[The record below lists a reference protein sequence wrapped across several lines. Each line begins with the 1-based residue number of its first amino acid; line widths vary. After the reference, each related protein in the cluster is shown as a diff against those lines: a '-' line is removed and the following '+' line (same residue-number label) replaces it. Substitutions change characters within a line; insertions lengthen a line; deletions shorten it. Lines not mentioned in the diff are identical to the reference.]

1 MMHPEASLRLGH
13 ALQAIRSI
21 QTYSGCA
28 PLQQCLAND
37 LTRSA
42 VLRQLGI
49 VQDAWRVALMRFVAG
64 DLIAWQGMLIAGV
77 EQAGRGVKMD
87 QQIAENL
94 RRLGYEF

>member
-1 MMHPEASLRLGH
+1 MHPEASLSLGH
-13 ALQAIRSI
+13 ALQSIRSI
-21 QTYSGCA
+21 QTYSGSA
-28 PLQQCLAND
+28 PLQQCLADD
-37 LTRSA
+37 LTCSA

-49 VQDAWRVALMRFVAG
+49 VQEAWRVALMRFGAG
-64 DLIAWQGMLIAGV
+64 DLIVWQGRLIAGV

>member
-1 MMHPEASLRLGH
+1 MNPQAQRRLGH

-21 QTYSGCA
+21 QTYSGSA

-37 LTRSA
+37 LTCSA

-64 DLIAWQGMLIAGV
+64 DLIAWQARFMAGV

-94 RRLGYEF
+94 MRLRYEF

>member
-21 QTYSGCA
+21 QTYSGSA

-37 LTRSA
+37 LTCSA
-42 VLRQLGI
+42 VLRQLAI
-49 VQDAWRVALMRFVAG
+49 VQDAWRVALMRFGAG
-64 DLIAWQGMLIAGV
+64 DLIVWQGRLMAGV

>member
-1 MMHPEASLRLGH
+1 MNPQAQRRFGH

-21 QTYSGCA
+21 QTYSGSA

-42 VLRQLGI
+42 VLRQLAI
-49 VQDAWRVALMRFVAG
+49 VQDAWRVALMRFGAG
-64 DLIAWQGMLIAGV
+64 DLIVWQGRLIAGV
-77 EQAGRGVKMD
+77 EQAGSGVKLE
-87 QQIAENL
+87 QQIAHNL